1 MAFGASSSYAQCAY
15 SGTNYGNVTPAGVG
29 ATFTQMFVWGGDHY
43 SLNVVAG
50 SVYRVSF
57 CAAEGGVAAFDT
69 QITVFNSALQVA
81 AGGYNDDFC
90 GAGSQ
95 VEFTATETATWTI
108 QVNAFFCGVNF
119 GPNATMVVRYV
130 SQAGLPD
137 EGCTN
142 PLALN
147 YDPAAITDDGS
158 CIVPDCVA
166 APVQWS
172 YCYPNGDNTTFIW
185 SPTNAGDNI
194 TIEFLQGSIESNFW
208 DDIIIQDGPGGA
220 VLYANGG
227 VTTNLAGLIVQTLSG
242 NGLVITITSDSSA
255 SCGSGSFLPFIA
267 DVYCGT
273 EAVPGCTNPAASNYD
288 PAATIDDGS
297 CVLCADVFTNLTVT
311 GGFFPIEVSWN
322 VTDGTN
328 TVIASGGPGSFDLC
342 LPNNTC
348 YVFNMFDLFGDGWN
362 GATYTF
368 SGGITA
374 TGDLNTATTGDG
386 TDFGQEVFSVGTG
399 CVLGCTDPAA
409 CNFDALADF
418 NFGCDFVTCGGCTDP
433 FATNYDPS
441 ATFDDGSCI
450 VCGAGEI
457 LLFIDMT
464 DTFGDGWDGSIW
476 SIVTTGGTFIDS
488 GDLDTA
494 ADGDGGSIGTDAVCL
509 APGCYFFNVSGGFF
523 TGEIGWSL
531 TDQLGNFYGD
541 AVAPNG
547 ATTNFPIDFG
557 FTGICDFEGCTN
569 PIAVNFLPS
578 ATIDDGSCLLPPAN
592 NDVCD
597 AEGITCGLSAS
608 GTTEFATDNEGLIG
622 TFCGTPNITSPGVW
636 YEFNA
641 AADQQV
647 TASTCTS
654 LGGDTKIHVFVG
666 APDCSNLVC
675 IGGNDDGCGLGSLLS
690 SITFTA
696 QTGFNYFILVTEFG
710 VGTGIDFTLT
720 LDCQACDALPTND
733 DCVDALP
740 QVSGVP
746 FTGSTCCSNPSDA
759 PNFAAGFGT
768 AYDQFFVFNSSDYDT
783 FDFEVVNTG
792 GTNVGLMIYDGD
804 CNSLDDIAGCIVAGT
819 CAGSIEAFLT
829 LTPNTDYYFAVFTTD
844 AAGCGDYTFTTT
856 GINLGC
862 TDPTANNFDAQAN
875 QDDGTCDYT
884 GVTQANDD
892 CLNAEVIACGAS
904 VEGSTGGATAS
915 AEAVAC
921 AGGGIACA
929 AAPGFGVDIS
939 SACYEQVVLN
949 DPFCCNGVW
958 DSFCQNAYVACGG
971 GAATPDVWYQFTG
984 TGDLVTVTTCGS
996 VIAAGLTVYEGVDC
1010 ASALTCV
1017 TGLEGYEVCDFFSA
1031 DDSAITFSSTVGVNY
1046 YFVVAGSAGSFV
1058 LDVTC
1063 TPIVEG
1069 CTNPVA
1075 YNYNAAASFD
1085 NGTCD
1090 FFSGTCVGAGTP
1102 VQLNMFDSFGDGWD
1116 NTIYTITNGAGDL
1129 IATGNIDGALYTED
1143 ENNFVGPEFGFDL
1156 ICLQNGCYT
1165 ITISDGFFPGE
1176 VSYDLVDELGNSL
1189 ASGFGLGANSFTIGG
1204 AVCGCTDSGACNF
1217 DPAATD
1223 NDGSCEFITCAGC
1236 TDSAACN
1243 YDASATIDDASC
1255 CDDNCV
1261 TIQMSDLF
1269 GDTWNGANYQ
1279 IFTIDGT
1286 LVATGALETA
1296 QVGDGFSTGTDVICL
1311 ADGCY
1316 YISVPGGFFPGEVS
1330 WILFGINGAPLSGG
1344 GNAGLDGDLIFS
1356 VGAGACVVGCTEPV
1370 ACNYDPAANIND
1382 CNICEYSSCL
1392 GCTYV
1397 GASNYD
1403 AAAGIDDGSCLF
1415 DLSNPCPADLNED
1428 GIVNTTDLL
1437 LFLGAFG
1444 TICQ

>member
-1 MAFGASSSYAQCAY
+1 MAFGASSSYAQCTYA
-15 SGTNYGNVTPAGVG
+15 GTNYGNVTPAGVG
-29 ATFTQMFVWGGDHY
+29 ATFTQTFVWGGDHY
-43 SLNVVAG
+43 SLDVVAG

-57 CAAEGGVAAFDT
+57 CAAEGGVTAFDT

-108 QVNAFFCGVNF
+108 QVNQYFCAVNS

-130 SQAGLPD
+130 SSAGLPD
-137 EGCTN
+137 EGCTD
-142 PLALN
+142 PTALN

-158 CIVPDCVA
+158 CIVPDCVD
-166 APVQWS
+166 APEQWS
-172 YCYPNGDNTTFIW
+172 YCYPNGDNSTFIW
-185 SPTNAGDNI
+185 NPTNAGDNI
-194 TIEFLQGSIESNFW
+194 IIEFLQGSIESNTW
-208 DDIIIQDGPGGA
+208 DDIVITDGPGGA
-220 VLYANGG
+220 VLYTNGA
-227 VTTNLAGLIVQTLSG
+227 VTTNLAGLIVETVSG
-242 NGLVITITSDSSA
+242 NGLVITITSDSSV
-255 SCGSGSFLPFIA
+255 SCGSGSFLQMIA
-267 DVYCGT
+267 DVYCAT
-273 EAVPGCTNPAASNYD
+273 EAVLGCTDPAASNYD

-297 CVLCADVFTNLTVT
+297 CVFCSGTLVT
-311 GGFFPIEVSWN
+311 L
-322 VTDGTN
+322 D
-328 TVIASGGPGSFDLC
+328 
-342 LPNNTC
+342 
-348 YVFNMFDLFGDGWN
+348 MFDAFGDGWN
-362 GATYTF
+362 GATYNFVDGNGVTVASGTMTGSFAQNVICLDNGCYTF
-368 SGGITA
+368 NVGGGTFDGEISWTLSNIIGGSLSGGAPSSQLVQVGA
-374 TGDLNTATTGDG
+374 T
-386 TDFGQEVFSVGTG
+386 
-399 CVLGCTDPAA
+399 CVPGCTDPTA
-409 CNFDALADF
+409 CNFDASADF
-418 NFGCDFVTCGGCTDP
+418 NFGCDFVSCAGCTDP
-433 FATNYDPS
+433 FATNYDPA
-441 ATFDDGSCI
+441 ATLDDGSCI
-450 VCGAGEI
+450 LCNAGEI

-464 DTFGDGWDGSIW
+464 DTFGDGWDGALW

-488 GDLDTA
+488 GDIDNA
-494 ADGDGGSIGTDAVCL
+494 AEGDGASFGTDAVCL
-509 APGCYFFNVSGGFF
+509 APGCYLFNVTGGLFPA
-523 TGEIGWSL
+523 EVGWSL
-531 TDQLGNFYGD
+531 TDQLGNFYG
-541 AVAPNG
+541 AQSSPNG
-547 ATTNFPIDFG
+547 VAVNYPIDFG
-557 FTGICDFEGCTN
+557 FTGICDFPGCTN
-569 PIAVNFLPS
+569 PIAINFLPS

-597 AEGITCGLSAS
+597 AEGITCGIPAT

-622 TFCGTPNITSPGVW
+622 TFCGTPNISSPGVW

-647 TASTCTS
+647 TVSTCTS
-654 LGGDTKIHVFVG
+654 LGGDTKIHVFAG
-666 APDCSNLVC
+666 APDCTQLVC

-696 QTGFNYFILVTEFG
+696 QTGFNYFILVSEFG

-720 LDCQACDALPTND
+720 VDCQSCDAIPTND

-740 QVSGVP
+740 QVSGIP
-746 FTGSTCCSNPSDA
+746 FSGSTCCSNPSDA

-783 FDFEVVNTG
+783 FFFEVVNTG

-804 CNSLDDIAGCIVAGT
+804 CNTLDDVAGCVVAGT
-819 CAGSIEAFLT
+819 CAGSIEAFLP

-856 GINLGC
+856 GIYLGC
-862 TDPTANNFDAQAN
+862 TDPTAANFDPIAN

-892 CLNAEVIACGAS
+892 CANAEAIACGDT
-904 VEGSTGGATAS
+904 VEGSTGGATTS
-915 AEAVAC
+915 VEAVAC
-921 AGGGIACA
+921 AGGGVTCA
-929 AAPGFGVDIS
+929 AAPGFGVDTS
-939 SACYEQVVLN
+939 SACYEEVVLN
-949 DPFCCNGVW
+949 DPFCCNNIW
-958 DSFCQNAYVACGG
+958 DAFCQGAYDACAGG
-971 GAATPDVWYQFTG
+971 GAGDVWYQFTG

-996 VIAAGLTVYEGVDC
+996 VIGADLTVYEGADC

-1031 DDSAITFSSTVGVNY
+1031 DDSAITFISGVGVNY
-1046 YFVVAGSAGSFV
+1046 YFVVAGEAGSFV

-1075 YNYNAAASFD
+1075 YNYNAAANFD
-1085 NGTCD
+1085 DGTCD

-1116 NTIYTITNGAGDL
+1116 NTTYTITNGAGDV
-1129 IATGNIDGALYTED
+1129 IATGNIDNALYSED

-1156 ICLQNGCYT
+1156 ICLQDGCYT
-1165 ITISDGFFPGE
+1165 ITIADGFFPGE
-1176 VSYDLVDELGNSL
+1176 VSYDLVDEFGNSL
-1189 ASGFGLGANSFTIGG
+1189 ASGAGFGSNSFTIGG

-1236 TDSAACN
+1236 TDAAACN
-1243 YDASATIDDASC
+1243 FDPSATIDDGSC
-1255 CDDNCV
+1255 CADNCV

-1269 GDTWNGANYQ
+1269 GDGWNGASYQ
-1279 IFTIDGT
+1279 IFTIDGL
-1286 LVATGALETA
+1286 LVATGDLNNA
-1296 QVGDGFSTGTDVICL
+1296 QVGNGTSTGTDVICL

-1316 YISVPGGFFPGEVS
+1316 FISVPGGFFPGEVS
-1330 WILFGINGAPLSGG
+1330 WNLFGINGAPLSGG
-1344 GNAGLDGDLIFS
+1344 GNAGLDGSLIFS

-1370 ACNYDPAANIND
+1370 ACNYDPAANISD
-1382 CNICEYSSCL
+1382 CESCEYSSCL
-1392 GCTYV
+1392 GCTYA
-1397 GASNYD
+1397 GATNFD
-1403 AAAGIDDGSCLF
+1403 AAAVIDDGSCLF

-1437 LFLGAFG
+1437 SFLGAFG
-1444 TICQ
+1444 TICN